1 MKRDTPTYQFTL
13 HPLFP
18 LEKEILSSPVNAG
31 KYNIFKIHYLNFE
44 NFYLT
49 NNYKIYFRPLSK
61 TVRFNTLRVIPNE
74 IIGSVRKQFMLF

>member
-31 KYNIFKIHYLNFE
+31 KYNILKIHYLNFE